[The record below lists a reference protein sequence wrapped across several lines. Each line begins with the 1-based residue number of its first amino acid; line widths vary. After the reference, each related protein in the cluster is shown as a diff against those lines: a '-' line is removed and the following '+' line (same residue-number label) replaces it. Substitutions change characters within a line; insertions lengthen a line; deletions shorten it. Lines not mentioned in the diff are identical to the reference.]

1 MTEQDF
7 ELFSAYLD
15 GDLSDADRAALEA
28 RLAAEPELRRELEAL
43 RQTVALVRSLP
54 ELKAPRSYALTA
66 AALAQAGADDEDEA
80 QQALAAMPANVTRLP
95 AASRGRR
102 QLSWLG
108 AAAAVTLMFVIV
120 GALLLNSQRTA
131 FEDGAAVAIMVTN
144 TAAPTQPV
152 EMTQAQALIP
162 ETRDA
167 SAPQGVPEGDAPA
180 DAARSSDPVDPID
193 PVQAPGEQEASADQA
208 ELLQAVPETSTGAGG
223 QQNETDLL
231 EEAAPAQ
238 TFSVPGAD
246 SQTQISDAAD
256 EPPALFMIVPTA
268 TQQAFESAPPAPLP
282 TQTAK
287 QSEATPT
294 REPLGG
300 AARQIPTASPAATGS
315 VDDAGAPP
323 GASSQEA
330 PPSLESRLVRL
341 IQIVLRVL
349 ARLSTPE

>member
-7 ELFSAYLD
+7 ELLSAYLD

-66 AALAQAGADDEDEA
+66 AALAQAGADDEDDEA
-80 QQALAAMPANVTRLP
+80 QPALAALPANVTRLP

-102 QLSWLG
+102 QLSWLS
-108 AAAAVTLMFVIV
+108 AAAAVTVMFVIV

-131 FEDGAAVAIMVTN
+131 FEDGAAVAVMVTN

-180 DAARSSDPVDPID
+180 DAARSSEPID

-208 ELLQAVPETSTGAGG
+208 ELMQAVPETSTGAGG

-246 SQTQISDAAD
+246 SQTQTSNAAD

-268 TQQAFESAPPAPLP
+268 TQQAFEFAPPAPLP

-287 QSEATPT
+287 QSDATPT
-294 REPLGG
+294 LEPVGA
-300 AARQIPTASPAATGS
+300 AARQIPTASPAATVS
-315 VDDAGAPP
+315 ADDAGAPP
-323 GASSQEA
+323 SAFSQEA
-330 PPSLESRLVRL
+330 PLSLEARLVRW
-341 IQIVLRVL
+341 IQIVLSVL
-349 ARLSTPE
+349 ARLSMLE